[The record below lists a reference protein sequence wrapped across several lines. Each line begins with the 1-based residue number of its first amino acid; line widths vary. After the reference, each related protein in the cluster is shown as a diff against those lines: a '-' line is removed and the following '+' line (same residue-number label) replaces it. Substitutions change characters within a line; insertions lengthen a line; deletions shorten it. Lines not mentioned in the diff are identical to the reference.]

1 MNMNKKK
8 ENKKILSGLAIYGQL
23 GVSMVMCVVVGF
35 FTGKF
40 LDNFFS
46 TSPVFLIIF
55 IIIGII
61 ASYQTLFKI
70 SKKEWTKE
78 E

>member
-1 MNMNKKK
+1 MNKKK
-8 ENKKILSGLAIYGQL
+8 ENKKIISSLAAYGQL
-23 GVSMVMCVVVGF
+23 GVSMAMCVIVGF
-35 FTGKF
+35 LTGKF
-40 LDNFFS
+40 LDNIFS

-70 SKKEWTKE
+70 TKKEWTKE

>member
-1 MNMNKKK
+1 MNKKK
-8 ENKKILSGLAIYGQL
+8 ENMKIISSLAIYSQL

-35 FTGKF
+35 IVGQF
-40 LDNFFS
+40 LDKIFS

-61 ASYQTLFKI
+61 ASYRTLFKI
-70 SKKEWTKE
+70 LKKEWTKE